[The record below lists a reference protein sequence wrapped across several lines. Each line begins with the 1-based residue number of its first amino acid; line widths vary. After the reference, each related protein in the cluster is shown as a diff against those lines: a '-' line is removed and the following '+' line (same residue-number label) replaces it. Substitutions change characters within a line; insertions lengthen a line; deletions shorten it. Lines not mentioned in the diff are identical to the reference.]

1 MSLTPRSPDQP
12 PPRQLV
18 AELRQLPPIARV
30 LARLQ
35 RLLSDPVSSL
45 HGVAD
50 LIRLD
55 AALTT
60 RVIQIGNSVWG
71 SRPGSGR

>member
-1 MSLTPRSPDQP
+1 MPQCRDRPTSRP
-12 PPRQLV
+12 PLQLV
-18 AELRQLPPIARV
+18 SELRQLPPIARV

-45 HGVAD
+45 DGVAD

-55 AALTT
+55 AA
-60 RVIQIGNSVWG
+60 S
-71 SRPGSGR
+71 PPA